1 MPPLFQW
8 PRQAPPSTGTRA
20 DHEFRRRVARVL
32 LLLAV
37 LLVAGTGGYM
47 LIEGWRPL
55 DAAYMTVITLST
67 VGFNEVH
74 PLSDA
79 GHLFTIAL
87 ITTGVS
93 TAAYAAGTIG
103 EYVIG
108 GRLGG
113 SLRRQRMQHEIDRL
127 ERHYIVCG
135 YGRVGRQVVD
145 ELAARDMRAVVV
157 EPSDD
162 AFPPDAAG
170 PLRIRGDATD
180 DRALRQAGIER
191 AAGLVAVAG
200 DDATNIVVTLSA
212 RALNSDLLIVAR
224 AIEAEAE
231 DKLRRAGATHV
242 ISPYRIGGQR
252 IVTQLLHP
260 RITDFLDVVVHRGS
274 PELWLEEITVAPDGP
289 ANGQPLGETA
299 IWDPD
304 GVNVLAVAHQNGG
317 LVTSP
322 RKDLRLAAGDV
333 LIALGTLE
341 QLEAARQAAG
351 DREGT
356 TPAPAGRGLRSRSR
370 G

>member
-1 MPPLFQW
+1 V
-8 PRQAPPSTGTRA
+8 TGI
-20 DHEFRRRVARVL
+20 DHEFRRRLLRVL
-32 LLLAV
+32 LLLTA

-47 LIEGWRPL
+47 VLEGWRLL

-79 GHLFTIAL
+79 GHLFTIGL
-87 ITTGVS
+87 IITGVS

-108 GRLGG
+108 GRFGG
-113 SLRRQRMQHEIDRL
+113 TLRRQRMQHAIDRL
-127 ERHYIVCG
+127 EGHYIVCG

-145 ELAARDMRAVVV
+145 ELQARDQRTVVV
-157 EPSDD
+157 EPSDE
-162 AFPPDAAG
+162 AHLPEAEGPPC
-170 PLRIRGDATD
+170 IRGDATD

-212 RALNSDLLIVAR
+212 RALNPDLLIVAR
-224 AIEAEAE
+224 VIQAEAE
-231 DKLRRAGATHV
+231 DKLRRAGASHV

-260 RITDFLDVVVHRGS
+260 RITDFLDIVVHRGS
-274 PELWLEEITVAPDGP
+274 LELWLEEITVAADGA
-289 ANGQPLGETA
+289 ANGRRLGETA
-299 IWDPD
+299 IWGAD
-304 GVNVLAVAHQNGG
+304 GVKVLAVGRQSGE

-322 RKDLRLAAGDV
+322 RQDLRLESGDV

-341 QLEAARQAAG
+341 QLEAARQVAG